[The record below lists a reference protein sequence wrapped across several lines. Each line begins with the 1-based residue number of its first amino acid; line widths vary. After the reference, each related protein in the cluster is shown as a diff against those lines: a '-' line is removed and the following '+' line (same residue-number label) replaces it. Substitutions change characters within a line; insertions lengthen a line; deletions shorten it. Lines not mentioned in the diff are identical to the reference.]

1 MNGALTHKVEERIG
15 SAAAREGFDL
25 SELDA
30 DPLGLDPLWSYP
42 HFNGLRVGAGEDAWK
57 VKRLSTRVCYVRLS
71 LQPVGDRLPLEGF
84 QDTLHEAEEVNT
96 RCFFRETRPTLDKVD
111 IRRWT

>member
-1 MNGALTHKVEERIG
+1 MNGALTNKVEERIG

-30 DPLGLDPLWSYP
+30 DPLGLDPLLSYP
-42 HFNGLRVGAGEDAWK
+42 HFNSLYVGTAEDAWK
-57 VKRLSTRVCYVRLS
+57 SKRTRVCYVRLS

-96 RCFFRETRPTLDKVD
+96 RCSFRETRPTLDKVD

>member
-30 DPLGLDPLWSYP
+30 DPLGLDTLLRYP
-42 HFNGLRVGAGEDAWK
+42 YLNGLG
-57 VKRLSTRVCYVRLS
+57 T
-71 LQPVGDRLPLEGF
+71 Q
-84 QDTLHEAEEVNT
+84 
-96 RCFFRETRPTLDKVD
+96 
-111 IRRWT
+111 

>member
-1 MNGALTHKVEERIG
+1 MNGALTHKVEERVG

-42 HFNGLRVGAGEDAWK
+42 HFNGLRVGAGEDA
-57 VKRLSTRVCYVRLS
+57 
-71 LQPVGDRLPLEGF
+71 
-84 QDTLHEAEEVNT
+84 
-96 RCFFRETRPTLDKVD
+96 
-111 IRRWT
+111 